1 MGVSHLRKVSFMEKE
16 FISEQEAAALMRHG
30 RVYLQDGSFRYAIGP
45 YPVAGTDMWV
55 VGEHGQRLLCVTSAV
70 ALRLLRGLR
79 VCLLFR
85 RVMGWLRGCL
95 RGVGSLFR

>member
-1 MGVSHLRKVSFMEKE
+1 MDKKI
-16 FISEQEAAALMRHG
+16 ISEQEAVALLRYG
-30 RVYLQDGSFRYAIGP
+30 RVYLPDGSFQYATGP
-45 YPVAGTDMWV
+45 YPVAGTDLWV
-55 VGEHGQRLLCVTSAV
+55 VGGHEQRLLCVTSAV

-79 VCLLFR
+79 VSLRFH

>member
-1 MGVSHLRKVSFMEKE
+1 MEKE
-16 FISEQEAAALMRHG
+16 IISEQDAVALMRYG
-30 RVYLQDGSFRYAIGP
+30 RVYLQDGSFQYALGP
-45 YPVAGTDMWV
+45 YPVAGTDLWV
-55 VGEHGQRLLCVTSAV
+55 VGERGARLLCVTSAV

-79 VCLLFR
+79 VCPLFH

>member
-1 MGVSHLRKVSFMEKE
+1 MEKE
-16 FISEQEAAALMRHG
+16 FISEQEAVALLRYG
-30 RVYLQDGSFRYAIGP
+30 RVYMPDGAFRYAVGP

-55 VGEHGQRLLCVTSAV
+55 VGEYEQQLLCVTSAV
-70 ALRLLRGLR
+70 ALRLLRGSR
-79 VCLLFR
+79 VCLLFH

>member
-1 MGVSHLRKVSFMEKE
+1 MDKKI
-16 FISEQEAAALMRHG
+16 ISEQEAVALLRYG
-30 RVYLQDGSFRYAIGP
+30 RVYLPDGSFRYAIGP

-55 VGEHGQRLLCVTSAV
+55 VGEHGQRVLCVTSAV
-70 ALRLLRGLR
+70 ALRLLQGRR

-85 RVMGWLRGCL
+85 QVMGWLRGCL